1 MNTNKCLATQRDKPS
16 TPILVDCN
24 PDSVYQQWT
33 MASKFKWQAGGDEPP
48 NDSEDMWTTVNVS
61 PSVVKTVIKIESND
75 PQHRRTLT
83 KNKNTRVDSTRLVIA
98 LWQIC
103 FKKRKIPTFRTRH
116 TLLIHLYPCS
126 TPKILPLSLSTT
138 YFLCMLM
145 PSKLWSVPHSGVKKH
160 LPD

>member
-48 NDSEDMWTTVNVS
+48 NDSEDMWTTFCGQEQWLKLKAMIRS
-61 PSVVKTVIKIESND
+61 TGERWPKIKTPVWTA
-75 PQHRRTLT
+75 H
-83 KNKNTRVDSTRLVIA
+83 DSWLLCDKYA
-98 LWQIC
+98 S
-103 FKKRKIPTFRTRH
+103 KREKFLLSAH
-116 TLLIHLYPCS
+116 AWSLIHLPLLR
-126 TPKILPLSLSTT
+126 PKNPASLSLSTT

-145 PSKLWSVPHSGVKKH
+145 PSKLWSVPRSGVEEH
-160 LPD
+160 SPE